1 MIRSILQERAVRA
14 HERGRRLVAPMMGFP
29 GVDLIGGSIK
39 LAQQNFGVHFRA
51 VKALA
56 DRFAPDLVFP
66 LMDLSV
72 EANALGRYT
81 VFPKD
86 DSATVVRDAFRFED
100 LDALKAVNVAFD
112 GRVLGYIETVKMM
125 SVGLPGD
132 MLKGA
137 YLIGPYTLAALLLG
151 ADDAAVASIED
162 PRRLHALCDF
172 AAETIQEYGRLLISA
187 GADVIAVLEPSAV
200 MLGPRQFGEFSASY
214 VKDIVAGFKY
224 SDVAVL
230 YHTCGNTMH
239 LIDRMAASGAV
250 GLSLDAPETGV
261 DLVRVARTL
270 PPDILVMGNISPTA
284 VMLRAAPAGVERAVA
299 ALLADMRD
307 VPNFIL
313 STGCDL
319 PQETPPANIE
329 AFMRAGRAEPRPA
342 R

>member
-1 MIRSILQERAVRA
+1 
-14 HERGRRLVAPMMGFP
+14 
-29 GVDLIGGSIK
+29 
-39 LAQQNFGVHFRA
+39 
-51 VKALA
+51 
-56 DRFAPDLVFP
+56 
-66 LMDLSV
+66 
-72 EANALGRYT
+72 
-81 VFPKD
+81 
-86 DSATVVRDAFRFED
+86 
-100 LDALKAVNVAFD
+100 
-112 GRVLGYIETVKMM
+112 
-125 SVGLPGD
+125 